1 MNQSHP
7 KINHV
12 IVSVLFHKRQ
22 VIFVNVLR
30 CEPKK
35 SFERKLCWALFQFRR
50 ILVLFHCLIIQLIT
64 LRTLKFKDITMSV
77 NYIFF
82 YQFLR
87 RENFSQIIL
96 VGFIYKW
103 NYFPLAN
110 FSKSF
115 RHSVVTQ
122 IYSEKKLVVNNSKNS
137 QENISERI

>member
-1 MNQSHP
+1 M
-7 KINHV
+7 
-12 IVSVLFHKRQ
+12 SVLFHKCQ
-22 VIFVNVLR
+22 VIFVNVVR

-110 FSKSF
+110 FSKF
-115 RHSVVTQ
+115 FHHSDLFWKKVGR
-122 IYSEKKLVVNNSKNS
+122 ERFKKLPGKYQWKNL
-137 QENISERI
+137 IFIFFLLLTWR